1 MKNKEQ
7 NPMFTKK
14 GAWLWLV
21 CAPAA
26 LLISAHYDSK
36 KDMEKWRKKRKAKEE
51 EFNKLKD
58 EMNQINSYLDSYGI
72 PRQKGDKLLSVLER
86 LSIHMEKVA

>member
-1 MKNKEQ
+1 MEKQAEGLAEMVGNDAQLKE
-7 NPMFTKK
+7 
-14 GAWLWLV
+14 L
-21 CAPAA
+21 
-26 LLISAHYDSK
+26 YDSL
-36 KDMEKWRKKRKAKEE
+36 DLEDKAKEE